1 MSEDYPKV
9 LLTTPTLGFLEEVL
23 AGRYETVPLWE
34 ASDGPLSGI
43 RALSCLGH
51 ESLAPILERLPDLA
65 LVACFTTGY
74 DGIDVS
80 ACRAR
85 GIEVTHAPGATA
97 YAVAEYAI
105 ALTLA
110 LSRNVVAG
118 AQIVL
123 RDEWRPGN
131 ALIGSSLRGARMGI
145 IGLGDIGRTLAELAG
160 ALGMEVSWWGPRE
173 KPDSRWHRAAS
184 LANLVAES
192 DVVAVC
198 ARADASNKHLLSREI
213 LSAMQPHAVLV
224 NVARGQLVDED
235 ALLDLLR
242 SRKIGGAGLDV
253 FELEPTPASRWIN
266 VPNVVVTPHIGGATR
281 QSVSGMNA
289 MLVENLDRFF
299 RGEPVAT
306 PVPE

>member
-1 MSEDYPKV
+1 
-9 LLTTPTLGFLEEVL
+9 
-23 AGRYETVPLWE
+23 
-34 ASDGPLSGI
+34 
-43 RALSCLGH
+43 
-51 ESLAPILERLPDLA
+51 
-65 LVACFTTGY
+65 
-74 DGIDVS
+74 
-80 ACRAR
+80 
-85 GIEVTHAPGATA
+85 
-97 YAVAEYAI
+97 
-105 ALTLA
+105 
-110 LSRNVVAG
+110 
-118 AQIVL
+118 
-123 RDEWRPGN
+123 
-131 ALIGSSLRGARMGI
+131 
-145 IGLGDIGRTLAELAG
+145 
-160 ALGMEVSWWGPRE
+160 
-173 KPDSRWHRAAS
+173 
-184 LANLVAES
+184 LVAES